1 MLQEG
6 REMSEVP
13 APSRV
18 RDTRVLWAGLG
29 VAVAWW
35 VLEAGIDSRFFGG
48 GSLVQHLVP
57 RDTHELWMRSLV
69 LVLFIGFGIYAQLV
83 VRRAHRARVE
93 AERLRQAL
101 EDALTHALSG
111 FLPICASCKCIR
123 LEGADASR
131 QDSWQ
136 RIESYIAARTEAQF
150 SHSVCPACEQAL
162 YGDLGLPES
171 RDYEI

>member
-1 MLQEG
+1 
-6 REMSEVP
+6 MSELP

-29 VAVAWW
+29 IAVVWW
-35 VLEAGIDSRFFGG
+35 VLEAGIDGRFFGG
-48 GSLVQHLVP
+48 GSLLQHLVP

-136 RIESYIAARTEAQF
+136 KIEAYIAARTEAQF

-162 YGDLGLPES
+162 YGDLGLS
-171 RDYEI
+171 DRRDYEI